1 MLSEETAVGQ
11 HPVEA
16 VRVMDRIA
24 RATEPDLPYGE
35 WLFSRTDQATQDVA
49 DSVSQSA
56 VGAAY
61 RLGLKALVVP
71 TTSGRTAR
79 LISAHRPDV
88 PVLAI
93 SPRPETVR
101 RLNLLFGV
109 TCVLYEHEADVRGLL
124 RDCAKLAAYHGI
136 AESGDLIAIVAAL
149 PGQQLGTNLFEVHRV
164 P

>member
-1 MLSEETAVGQ
+1 MLSEETAVGEN
-11 HPVEA
+11 PVEA

-24 RATEPDLPYGE
+24 RATEPDLPYAS

-49 DSVSQSA
+49 DSVAQSA
-56 VGAAY
+56 VGAVH

-79 LISAHRPDV
+79 IVSAHRPNV

-93 SPRPETVR
+93 SPRLETVR

-109 TCVLYEHEADVRGLL
+109 TAVLNDNASDVRGLL
-124 RDCAKLAAYHGI
+124 AECAELAAHHGV
-136 AESGDLIAIVAAL
+136 AESGDLIAITAGM
-149 PGQQLGTNLFEVHRV
+149 PDQEIGTNLFEVHRV